1 MRLLIIVLAFSLA
14 ACQSFNRADE
24 LIMSGEAE
32 QTVALVQYTDI
43 ENEIIQAAIDEY
55 EKFHDKWKLFI
66 KNPVRLS
73 TLGNEELENDYEELR
88 LKYFELENVVIANFN
103 RYDKKTQKQLLRYQ
117 MMAVDVDVEMETIK
131 TIDDV
136 ATYGAIIASIAA
148 KILVLP

>member
-55 EKFHDKWKLFI
+55 EKFHAAWQPFI
-66 KNPVRLS
+66 KNPVQLS
-73 TLGNEELENDYEELR
+73 TLGNEKLESDYEELR

-103 RYDKKTQKQLLRYQ
+103 RYDEKTQKQLLRYQ